1 MPMLGAVI
9 HPLGWGGI
17 PGQPRGPHSKR
28 RRTERTG
35 DSTGRTEGGSESSR
49 GHTKAEGG
57 GEGGA
62 DADADADVARVG
74 ERGERER
81 KSVNDSFF
89 LGSPTSSPDSTGA
102 RSKATDSGEEHK
114 EGGDEGAHGT
124 GASAGAGAGGV
135 AKGTGGSGAL
145 QQGGARG
152 PMLGALVHPL
162 GWGGIPGA
170 PAMAG
175 ECLTRVEAVLG
186 AYFAARVGVIGG
198 DAPRGGKGVGFAAGN
213 EEHDKAVHVGK
224 RGDVVFVGSLK
235 VAVAVTV
242 VPETEST
249 VRICIRPVI
258 GDVFLIHAIY
268 KDIREA
274 IIMGDVGM
282 PASVTLARG

>member
-1 MPMLGAVI
+1 MQRAPMPMLGAVI

-35 DSTGRTEGGSESSR
+35 RTEGGSESSMSSR
-49 GHTKAEGG
+49 GTKAEGE
-57 GEGGA
+57 GEGEA
-62 DADADADVARVG
+62 DAARIG

-102 RSKATDSGEEHK
+102 RSEATGSDEEQK
-114 EGGDEGAHGT
+114 GGGDEEAH
-124 GASAGAGAGGV
+124 GASAGAGTGAGAEGV
-135 AKGTGGSGAL
+135 AKGTGGSGGSGGSGAL

-198 DAPRGGKGVGFAAGN
+198 DAPRGGKGVGLAAGN

-242 VPETEST
+242 VRT
-249 VRICIRPVI
+249 
-258 GDVFLIHAIY
+258 D
-268 KDIREA
+268 
-274 IIMGDVGM
+274 
-282 PASVTLARG
+282 